1 MATSPDR
8 ADDGSSPSF
17 SSSGGPAAESG
28 SSRPD
33 DTFAPAGFTAAGH
46 ATGDSGAGPRT
57 TDRRTLRKQVASF
70 ALWDGGMSAF
80 SSVILTFVFATYVA
94 SAVAAEGAV
103 GDGAIKAAQD
113 HGSQVLTTWQA
124 VGAVAVA
131 LLAPLLGNLA
141 DSGGGRN
148 ALLRITT
155 LGTVAVIALM
165 PLVAL
170 DSDFLTLGAIL
181 IALAVVFSEL
191 AGVFVNSVLPEISTP
206 ANRGRVS
213 GTAWAVGYWGSIVCL
228 ALVLVLFVM
237 PGTGLLGITGDDG
250 WNLRAIPIFVAIWI
264 LVGTLPLMIWA
275 PRHRARTPGAGWN
288 PVQGYVSIVKHVR
301 RALREEPVMLMYL
314 VASAVYRDGLGAVF
328 SIAGVLAANAYGFS
342 TVEVIIFGIA
352 ANLVAGFG
360 VFIGGWID
368 DRVGPR
374 PVIIGGCVGII
385 VLGLVVLVFGSAAVF
400 WVAGLA
406 ICLFVGPVQSASR
419 NLLTR
424 LSRPGR
430 ETENFGLYA
439 TTGRALGFLGTAA
452 FALTVW
458 ISGDTRTGILGI
470 VLVMALGLAAFFP
483 IPLGAAGRAVKADG
497 APASTG

>member
-1 MATSPDR
+1 MATISDPG
-8 ADDGSSPSF
+8 ASV
-17 SSSGGPAAESG
+17 
-28 SSRPD
+28 SSRRPSR
-33 DTFAPAGFTAAGH
+33 P
-46 ATGDSGAGPRT
+46 P
-57 TDRRTLRKQVASF
+57 VVSF

-94 SAVAAEGAV
+94 SAVASEGVV
-103 GDGAIKAAQD
+103 GDEAVQAAQA
-113 HGSQVLTTWQA
+113 HGSQVLTTWQSI
-124 VGAVAVA
+124 GAVAVA

-141 DSGGGRN
+141 DRGGARN

-155 LGTVAVIALM
+155 IATVVVVALM

-170 DSDFLTLGAIL
+170 DQDYLVLGAVL

-228 ALVLVLFVM
+228 GLVLVLFVM
-237 PGTGLLGITGDDG
+237 PGTGLLGITGEDG
-250 WNLRAIPIFVAIWI
+250 WNYRAIPLFVALWI
-264 LVGTLPLMIWA
+264 LVGTLPLMLRA
-275 PRHRARTPGAGWN
+275 PKHPATAPGERWN
-288 PVQGYVSIVKHVR
+288 PWQGYAHIVR
-301 RALREEPVMLMYL
+301 RVIRAFREEPVMLQYL
-314 VASAVYRDGLGAVF
+314 VASAIYRDGLGAVF

-342 TVEVIIFGIA
+342 FTEIIIFGIA
-352 ANLVAGFG
+352 ANLVAGIG
-360 VFIGGWID
+360 VFVGGLVD

-374 PVIIGGCVGII
+374 PVIIVGCLGVI
-385 VLGLVVLVFGSAAVF
+385 VLGLVVLFFGSSLVF

-424 LSRPGR
+424 LSQPGR

-439 TTGRALGFLGTAA
+439 TTGRALGFLGTGA
-452 FALTVW
+452 FAVVVA

-470 VLVMALGLAAFFP
+470 VLVMVLGLIAFTP
-483 IPLGAAGRAVKADG
+483 IRLGAAGRAPGEA
-497 APASTG
+497 

>member
-1 MATSPDR
+1 MTSPR
-8 ADDGSSPSF
+8 RL
-17 SSSGGPAAESG
+17 
-28 SSRPD
+28 RP
-33 DTFAPAGFTAAGH
+33 PVV
-46 ATGDSGAGPRT
+46 P
-57 TDRRTLRKQVASF
+57 F

-94 SAVAAEGAV
+94 SGVASEGAV
-103 GDGAIKAAQD
+103 GEEAITAAQA
-113 HGSQVLTTWQA
+113 HGSQVLTTWQSI
-124 VGAVAVA
+124 GAVAVA

-141 DSGGGRN
+141 DAGGARN

-155 LGTVAVIALM
+155 LATVVTIALM

-170 DSDFLTLGAIL
+170 DADYLTLGAVL

-228 ALVLVLFVM
+228 GLVLVLFVM
-237 PGTGLLGITGDDG
+237 PGTGLLGITDEDG
-250 WNLRAIPIFVAIWI
+250 WNYRAIPLFVALWI
-264 LVGTLPLMIWA
+264 LAGTLPLMLRT
-275 PRHRARTPGAGWN
+275 PRHPAGAPGERWTPW
-288 PVQGYVSIVKHVR
+288 QGYASIVR
-301 RALREEPVMLMYL
+301 RVIRAVKEEPVMLQYL
-314 VASAVYRDGLGAVF
+314 VASAIYRDGLGAVF

-342 TVEVIIFGIA
+342 TVEIIVFGIA

-360 VFIGGWID
+360 VFLGGRVD

-374 PVIIGGCVGII
+374 PVIIAGCVGII
-385 VLGLVVLVFGSAAVF
+385 VLGLVVLALDATAVF

-424 LSRPGR
+424 LSLPGR

-452 FALTVW
+452 FAAAVA
-458 ISGDTRTGILGI
+458 ISGETRTCILGI
-470 VLVMALGLAAFFP
+470 VLVMALGLAAFLP
-483 IPLGAAGRAVKADG
+483 IRLGATGRAASAPAGRRRV
-497 APASTG
+497 AP

>member
-1 MATSPDR
+1 MATISDPG
-8 ADDGSSPSF
+8 ANVSSPRS
-17 SSSGGPAAESG
+17 P
-28 SSRPD
+28 RP
-33 DTFAPAGFTAAGH
+33 PVV
-46 ATGDSGAGPRT
+46 P
-57 TDRRTLRKQVASF
+57 F

-103 GDGAIKAAQD
+103 GEEAIKAAQD

-124 VGAVAVA
+124 IGAVAIA

-141 DSGGGRN
+141 DRGGARN

-155 LGTVAVIALM
+155 IATVVTVALM

-170 DSDFLTLGAIL
+170 DSDYLVLGAAL

-228 ALVLVLFVM
+228 VLVLVLFVM
-237 PGTGLLGITGDDG
+237 PGTGLLGITGQDG
-250 WNLRAIPIFVAIWI
+250 WNYRAIPLFVALWI
-264 LVGTLPLMIWA
+264 LVGTMPLMLRA
-275 PRHRARTPGAGWN
+275 PKHAASAPGEKWTPW
-288 PVQGYVSIVKHVR
+288 QGYAHIGR
-301 RALREEPVMLMYL
+301 RVLRAVREEPVMLQYL
-314 VASAVYRDGLGAVF
+314 VASAIYRDGLGAVF

-342 TVEVIIFGIA
+342 TVEIILFGIA

-360 VFIGGWID
+360 VFLGGRVD
-368 DRVGPR
+368 DRLGPR
-374 PVIIGGCVGII
+374 PVIIAGCLGII
-385 VLGLVVLVFGSAAVF
+385 VLGLVVLFFGATLVF
-400 WVAGLA
+400 WIAGLT

-424 LSRPGR
+424 LSQPGR

-452 FALTVW
+452 FALTVALFD
-458 ISGDTRTGILGI
+458 DTRTGILGI
-470 VLVMALGLAAFFP
+470 VLVMAVGLIAFLP
-483 IPLGAAGRAVKADG
+483 IRLGAAGRAPVADRG
-497 APASTG
+497 

>member
-1 MATSPDR
+1 MTSPR
-8 ADDGSSPSF
+8 RL
-17 SSSGGPAAESG
+17 
-28 SSRPD
+28 RP
-33 DTFAPAGFTAAGH
+33 PVV
-46 ATGDSGAGPRT
+46 P
-57 TDRRTLRKQVASF
+57 F

-94 SAVAAEGAV
+94 SAVATEGAV
-103 GDGAIKAAQD
+103 GEEAVSAAQA
-113 HGSQVLTTWQA
+113 HGSQVLTTWQSI
-124 VGAVAVA
+124 GAVAVA

-141 DSGGGRN
+141 DRGGARN
-148 ALLRITT
+148 TLLRITT
-155 LGTVAVIALM
+155 LATVVTVALM

-170 DSDFLTLGAIL
+170 DADYLTLGAIL

-228 ALVLVLFVM
+228 GLVLVLFVM
-237 PGTGLLGITGDDG
+237 PGTGLLGITGEDG
-250 WNLRAIPIFVAIWI
+250 WNYRAIPLFVALWI
-264 LVGTLPLMIWA
+264 LLGTLPLMLRA
-275 PRHRARTPGAGWN
+275 PRHPPAAPGERWN
-288 PVQGYVSIVKHVR
+288 PWQGYASIVR
-301 RALREEPVMLMYL
+301 RVLRAVKEEPVMLQYL

-342 TVEVIIFGIA
+342 TVEIIVFGIA

-360 VFIGGWID
+360 VFLGGRVD
-368 DRVGPR
+368 DRLGPR
-374 PVIIGGCVGII
+374 PVIIGGCLGII
-385 VLGLVVLVFGSAAVF
+385 ALGLVVLAFSATVVF

-424 LSRPGR
+424 LSLPGR

-452 FALTVW
+452 FAATVA
-458 ISGDTRTGILGI
+458 ISGETRTGILGI
-470 VLVMALGLAAFFP
+470 VLVMALGLVAFLP
-483 IPLGAAGRAVKADG
+483 IRLGAAGRA
-497 APASTG
+497 APADAGAAASAGASPDA